1 MSTAP
6 YKVVI
11 AGAASL
17 RGKELGEA
25 LAESPF
31 ASADFVLIE
40 DQEALGQLE
49 SVGDEVTFVQ
59 QITPASFERA
69 DFAFFTGDESL
80 TRKHAQSALRA
91 GASLIDLSGALEEEP
106 GVVVCAPWVVQDS
119 GSEARPLD
127 LATHAI
133 VPAHPAALALALL
146 MQRLQ
151 RSGAIRSAF
160 ATILEPASEFGRQAL
175 DELHQQTV
183 NLLSFQKLPQAVF
196 DAQVAFNFLP
206 AFGEAATVNLSGVER
221 RIRRHYA
228 RLSEGKLPEM
238 AIQLIQA
245 PVFHAFTMS
254 LGIEFEAPV
263 ERSAVLGTLRG
274 DHVEIAEDD
283 AEMPSNL
290 SVTGQENLLVRV
302 RTAEDGEGPQRRYS
316 LWIASDNL
324 KLMALNAIAC
334 AQELEKLRPRGQVQ

>member
-1 MSTAP
+1 MTSSP
-6 YKVVI
+6 YKLVI

-25 LAESPF
+25 LGESPF
-31 ASADFVLIE
+31 ASADFVLLDDE
-40 DQEALGQLE
+40 EALGQLE

-69 DFAFFTGDESL
+69 DFAFFTGDEAL
-80 TRKHAQSALRA
+80 TRKHAQAALRA
-91 GASLIDLSGALEEEP
+91 GASLVDVSGALEEKP
-106 GVVVCAPWVVQDS
+106 GVVVCAPWLAQDS

-160 ATILEPASEFGRQAL
+160 ATVLEPASEFGRQAL

-183 NLLSFQKLPQAVF
+183 NLLSFQKLPQAIF
-196 DAQVAFNFLP
+196 DAQVAFNLLP
-206 AFGEAATVNLSGVER
+206 ALGEGATLNLADVER

-228 RLSEGKLPEM
+228 KLSQGKLPGL

-254 LGIEFEAPV
+254 LGIEFETPV
-263 ERSAVLGTLRG
+263 ESSEVLDALRG
-274 DHVEIAEDD
+274 DHVEIAQED

-290 SVTGQENLLVRV
+290 SATGQESLLVRL
-302 RTAEDGEGPQRRYS
+302 RAAQDGEGPQRQFM
-316 LWIASDNL
+316 LWSASDNL

-334 AQELEKLRPRGQVQ
+334 AQELQKLRPRGQVQ